1 MIRIA
6 TFNMESFGG
15 DRPGRDATRDR
26 IPVLRARLAS
36 LEADILCLQE
46 VNGQREPEAEER
58 DLSDLDALLAGTPL
72 AGFHRAAAGPREGI
86 ADRHNLIV
94 LSRLPIE
101 ACDKLMHNLV
111 PPWSVQLPMLT
122 EPVEVRFDRP
132 VLRVRIALPSGE
144 TLHVF
149 NAHLRAPLAAP
160 IEGEKLS
167 AHSWRSAGGW
177 AAGLSLAALKRMG
190 QALEIRLAV
199 DTVLDADPGALIAV
213 VGDLNAETTET
224 PLRMLMALPED
235 TETDALSGRSLDPVA
250 DRLGADHRF
259 SASHLGRRHLPDHI
273 LASNAL
279 AARLID
285 VRIDNE
291 AVPDDDTVPDA
302 FRGSLHAPL
311 SARFDL

>member
-15 DRPGRDATRDR
+15 DRPGRDATLER
-26 IPVLRARLAS
+26 IPVLRARLTS
-36 LEADILCLQE
+36 LDADIYCLQE
-46 VNGQREPEAEER
+46 VNAQREPGAESR
-58 DLSDLDALLAGTPL
+58 DLSDLDALVAGTPL
-72 AGFHRAAAGPREGI
+72 ADFHHAAAGPGDGL
-86 ADRHNLIV
+86 ADRHNLVI
-94 LSRLPIE
+94 LSRHPIDQS
-101 ACDKLMHNLV
+101 ATLMHDRV
-111 PPWSVQLPMLT
+111 PPWRLELPMQAG
-122 EPVEVRFDRP
+122 PAEVRFDRP
-132 VLRVRIALPSGE
+132 VLKARIALPSGRP
-144 TLHVF
+144 LHVF

-167 AHSWRSAGGW
+167 AHTWRTAGGW

-190 QALEIRLAV
+190 QALELRLAV
-199 DTVLDADPGALIAV
+199 DAILDADPDALVAV
-213 VGDLNAETTET
+213 AGDLNAETTET

-235 TETDALSGRSLDPVA
+235 TETDALAARALKPVA
-250 DRLGADHRF
+250 DRIDPDQRF

-273 LASNAL
+273 LTSEAL

-291 AVPDDDTVPDA
+291 AVLDDASVPAA